1 MDKPVAVKYEIP
13 IEEGVGSSSNPII
26 PSEQQQHEASTPIP
40 EVTQSMAADISP
52 EATISGNNGM
62 NASHDQTILSN
73 IIGAADDD
81 GIYDEDDEII
91 REIDVYISPELANTM
106 HLIQFPLQPASHSVI
121 NIPKSASEKQRKQQQ
136 SVLRSQQPPQPISAR
151 IKPENAILELGYKVP
166 SSSFSSQRQIPAP
179 LSLSE
184 RTFASNNI
192 PILTHMAMG
201 LFDNTNSKLDLI
213 PLHRIMQMRPSFAH
227 VDALFQNEDDDT
239 EALEKAKKTKEEEAK
254 KLSQPILFK
263 KSESERA
270 AMQRRSSY
278 AFKKANV
285 EAEEWIDLDVHGVG
299 SLARKETIKRA
310 HCPREKRDTNL
321 EFLKSGKIGGNAG
334 YVRSLNYLP
343 STVIEDAVE
352 DFIIDEHEIV
362 VDGGGELEWKK
373 DLTTRVAA
381 LLQERGGMPVP
392 YVVLRSRFQPSIP
405 DVELIDAISAS
416 AVLVRGNFM
425 LKSSLMALSNV
436 HVENAR
442 DVILILMIKYG
453 IVQRAKLFKAFQ
465 RAEDDASVMITLN
478 VINSLLEL
486 MGKKTRNGIEM
497 KLDDDLTF
505 EIQFTQTAET
515 HALYWEQRELTLRK
529 YVRLYERED
538 DMVDTTE
545 LNEVLFG
552 KS

>member
-1 MDKPVAVKYEIP
+1 MAKPVAVKSEISV
-13 IEEGVGSSSNPII
+13 EDGVGSSSNPII
-26 PSEQQQHEASTPIP
+26 PSEQQQHQASAPIP
-40 EVTQSMAADISP
+40 EVTQSMAVGIN
-52 EATISGNNGM
+52 NNGM
-62 NASHDQTILSN
+62 NVNDDQMILSN

-81 GIYDEDDEII
+81 EIDDGDDEII

-136 SVLRSQQPPQPISAR
+136 QTVLRSQQPPQPISAR
-151 IKPENAILELGYKVP
+151 IKPENAMLELGYKIP

-184 RTFASNNI
+184 RTFASNNV

-201 LFDNTNSKLDLI
+201 LFDNTSSKLDLI

-227 VDALFQNEDDDT
+227 VDALFQNEEDDA
-239 EALEKAKKTKEEEAK
+239 EALEKAKKAKEEEAK
-254 KLSQPILFK
+254 KSAQPILFK

-278 AFKKANV
+278 AFKKAN
-285 EAEEWIDLDVHGVG
+285 EDAEEWLDLDVHGVG

-321 EFLKSGKIGGNAG
+321 EFFKSGKIGGNAG

-352 DFIIDEHEIV
+352 DFIIDENEIV
-362 VDGGGELEWKK
+362 ADGGGDFEWKK

-392 YVVLRSRFQPSIP
+392 YVVIRSRFQPSIP
-405 DVELIDAISAS
+405 DGELIDAISAS

-465 RAEDDASVMITLN
+465 RAEDDASVIVTID

-505 EIQFTQTAET
+505 ETQFTQIAET
-515 HALYWEQRELTLRK
+515 HALYWEQRELALRK

-538 DMVDTTE
+538 DMVDTLE